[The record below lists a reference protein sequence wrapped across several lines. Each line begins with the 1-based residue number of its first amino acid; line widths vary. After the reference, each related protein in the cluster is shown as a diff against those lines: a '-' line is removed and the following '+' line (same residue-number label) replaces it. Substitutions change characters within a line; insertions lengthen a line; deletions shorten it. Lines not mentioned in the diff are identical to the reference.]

1 MKKETLVS
9 IIVPI
14 FNAERYLD
22 KCVRSILRQTYKNIE
37 LILVDDGSKDNSSNI
52 CKKYTA
58 LDERILFIQGENHGV
73 SFSRNIGIE
82 NVSGEY
88 VAFIDAD
95 DTINKKYIEKLLYN
109 IKDAD
114 LSVCGYYEVNS
125 ENDIINSNLSGE
137 RADELKSSKEFLRDI
152 FRLTYGYQGYV
163 WNKLFKTQIIKDN
176 GIKFDTKIY
185 YNEDRLF
192 VFEYLLKCQKVY
204 YSDEPLY
211 YYFMN
216 NTGTMAAR
224 RNNVFDKKMISELE
238 AFDRM
243 LQLLKNKNSYIA
255 DEILIN
261 AMDSTLVLLKLSN
274 EEKLKQYK
282 YKYLVEILKNSN
294 ISKRKK
300 LRFIGKSIE
309 AQVFSG
315 KNYLV

>member
-22 KCVRSILRQTYKNIE
+22 KCVGSILRQTYKNIE
-37 LILVDDGSKDNSSNI
+37 LILVDDGSKDNSGNI
-52 CKKYTA
+52 CKKYTN
-58 LDERILFIQGENHGV
+58 LDERVLLIQGENHGV
-73 SFSRNIGIE
+73 SFSRNVGIE

-88 VAFIDAD
+88 IAFIDAD
-95 DTINKKYIEKLLYN
+95 DSINEKYIERLLYN
-109 IKDAD
+109 IEEAD
-114 LSVCGYYEVNS
+114 LSVCGYYEINS
-125 ENDIINSNLSGE
+125 QNDIIDSNLSGE
-137 RADELKSSKEFLRDI
+137 RVDKVKSSQEFLRDI
-152 FRLTYGYQGYV
+152 FTMTYGYQGYI
-163 WNKLFKTQIIKDN
+163 WNKLFKADIIKDN
-176 GIKFDTKIY
+176 CIRFDTEIY

-192 VFEYLLKCQKVY
+192 VFEYLLKCQQIY

-216 NTGTMAAR
+216 NTGAMALT
-224 RNNVFDKKMISELE
+224 RNNVFNKKMISELE

-255 DEILIN
+255 AEILIN
-261 AMDSTLVLLKLSN
+261 AMDSTLMLLQLSN
-274 EEKLKQYK
+274 EKKIKRYKCKYLKQ
-282 YKYLVEILKNSN
+282 ILKNSN
-294 ISKRKK
+294 ISTRKK

-309 AQVFSG
+309 AKVFSG